1 VTPGTTRSVFL
12 SYRRED
18 TRHLAGRL
26 ADRLADRLGST
37 QVFMDVTAIEPGAD
51 FAAAIAREVAA
62 CDVLIALIG
71 PTWSAIADQRG
82 RRRLD
87 DPDDIVVLEIQAALE
102 REIRVIPVLVDGAV
116 MPDRED
122 LPYGVQDL
130 ARRNAVRVDHE
141 TFHSDITTLLD
152 VVERSL
158 PTPQKAAGPTVRTD
172 AGATDRA
179 IDTEH
184 VEQALDADHA
194 RAVYQRAIDSGH
206 TDLTP
211 AGAVNL
217 GLLLAMQGDVDGA
230 QTAYRRAITSGHAE
244 WAPAALVSLGL
255 LFAER
260 GNDHSA
266 RAAFRQAINS
276 GHVKWAK
283 AADDGLSM
291 LWDRQYGHALISPCS
306 HLTILTPAAAVS
318 LGLLLA
324 EQGDGDDA
332 RIIYQRVI
340 DSGYTHRPFDCL
352 SYAARDLRR
361 LKQFIYQPWWRRLL
375 E

>member
-1 VTPGTTRSVFL
+1 
-12 SYRRED
+12 
-18 TRHLAGRL
+18 
-26 ADRLADRLGST
+26 
-37 QVFMDVTAIEPGAD
+37 MDVTTIEPGAD
-51 FAAAIAREVAA
+51 FAAAIAREVAG

-71 PTWSAIADQRG
+71 PTWSTIADQRG

-116 MPDRED
+116 MPDREN
-122 LPYGVQDL
+122 LPDRVQGL

-141 TFHSDITTLLD
+141 TFHSDVAILLD

-158 PTPQKAAGPTVRTD
+158 PTPQKAVESTVMT
-172 AGATDRA
+172 GAPVTERV
-179 IDTEH
+179 IDIEH
-184 VEQALDADHA
+184 VEQTLDADNV

-206 TDLTP
+206 TDLIP

-217 GLLLAMQGDVDGA
+217 GLLLAMQGNIAGA
-230 QTAYRRAITSGHAE
+230 RDTYQKAITSGHAE
-244 WAPAALVSLGL
+244 WAPAALVCLGL
-255 LFAER
+255 LLAQQ
-260 GNDHSA
+260 GDDSGA
-266 RAAFRQAINS
+266 RAAYERAIAS

-283 AADDGLSM
+283 AAKSGLGTLGPSRYSP
-291 LWDRQYGHALISPCS
+291 LPCS
-306 HLTILTPAAAVS
+306 HLNILTPATAVS

-324 EQGDGDDA
+324 EQGDVDDA
-332 RIIYQRVI
+332 RIIYQRII
-340 DSGYTHRPFDCL
+340 DSGYAPRPFDCF

-361 LKQFIYQPWWRRLL
+361 LKRFVYQPWWRRVM